1 MCGKFATKSMRK
13 VLKSSPRA
21 RHPVKHL
28 QAVGAN
34 CLQPSGSA
42 KLDFTACRCDG
53 NSLMDCV
60 TKTRSG
66 QEAAPPARPLLLLTI
81 WSQPYCLVPDPLIES
96 GHNFIDEIDIFRFL
110 SGEYNLLALRAVL
123 LLPRRDRVF
132 ARREAL

>member
-1 MCGKFATKSMRK
+1 MCGKFATKLLRK
-13 VLKSSPRA
+13 LLKSSPRA

-34 CLQPSGSA
+34 CLQPIGSA

-53 NSLMDCV
+53 NSLMDGV

-66 QEAAPPARPLLLLTI
+66 QEAAPPTRRLLLLTI
-81 WSQPYCLVPDPLIES
+81 WLQPYGLVPGPLIKR

-110 SGEYNLLALRAVL
+110 SGDDNLLALRAVL
-123 LLPRRDRVF
+123 LLPRRDRVL